1 MYILG
6 WLDRIRKFISSVLFR
21 IAVRTEPRDGAVELI
36 RREREH
42 LDEREQER
50 IELKVW
56 PMEQLELR
64 PFSSVIQYSE
74 RTKVRRDLRT
84 GRFVSKEG
92 YKNLLAGWRQE
103 VAGQYIQMA
112 HPDWTE
118 RELAEAVLRLE
129 EIRSKPATSWMD
141 DIEIG
146 ALFTP

>member
-1 MYILG
+1 MG
-6 WLDRIRKFISSVLFR
+6 WLDRIRKAISGVLFR

-42 LDEREQER
+42 LEERERAR

-56 PMEQLELR
+56 PMEEMELR
-64 PFSSVIQYSE
+64 PFSSVIQYSD

-84 GRFVSKEG
+84 GKFVSKTN
-92 YKNLLAGWRQE
+92 YKRLLAGWRQE
-103 VAGQYIQMA
+103 TAGEYIHLA

-118 RELAEAVLRLE
+118 RELALAVMRLE

-146 ALFTP
+146 ELFTP